1 MGSTD
6 PSAKTAQRRPGFPE
20 REFDIANA
28 LARFGIYVVV
38 TIVVSFLLL
47 LVYRVVFLTF
57 TDNYVTTYRYD
68 LIGENKGKNTIV
80 PRNGY
85 VFAWPFIQK
94 VHIVDKRPMQ
104 VCISAIQRVL
114 NCKLVQFNPAGL
126 DLFLAWHGRD
136 DYENNGTREN
146 PSQFNQILMA
156 YAYEGSGKEYPFLTV
171 IRELKPS
178 EIGEALR

>member
-104 VCISAIQRVL
+104 VCIYAIQRVL
-114 NCKLVQFNPAGL
+114 NCKLVQFNP
-126 DLFLAWHGRD
+126 
-136 DYENNGTREN
+136 
-146 PSQFNQILMA
+146 ILMA
-156 YAYEGSGKEYPFLTV
+156 YACEGSGKEYPFLTV